1 MSGLPR
7 GLVAMGRAAGM
18 LGHILHGLWIINT
31 RWSKLDAPQ
40 RQAYVGWWSGKLLR
54 VLGVTLQPLHA
65 PTTTARLITANHV
78 SWLDIAAIHAVIP
91 EARFVSKA
99 DIKHWPLVGGLAT
112 AVGTLYIERASKRDA
127 LRVVHQTAEALSRG
141 ETVAVFPEG
150 TTGAGYPLLPLH
162 ANLLQAAISVNAPLQ
177 PVVLRW
183 HQPGQP
189 YSEAACYIGQMTL
202 MQSLWRILTA
212 RDLHVR
218 VESLPLMETH
228 GQERRALAEAL
239 SQRLSAALPPA

>member
-1 MSGLPR
+1 MR
-7 GLVAMGRAAGM
+7 AVVAAGRVARM
-18 LGHILHGLWIINT
+18 VAHIVHGLWIVNT
-31 RWSKLDAPQ
+31 RWKGLDAAE
-40 RQAYVGWWSGKLLR
+40 RHRYVGWWSAKLLR
-54 VLGVTLQPLHA
+54 VLGVGLDAAITPQ
-65 PTTTARLITANHV
+65 TTARLITANHI
-78 SWLDIAAIHAVIP
+78 SWLDIAAMHAVLP
-91 EARFVSKA
+91 QARFVSKS

-127 LRVVHQTAEALSRG
+127 LRVVHQTAEALQRG

-183 HQPGQP
+183 YQPGHP
-189 YSEAACYIGQMTL
+189 YSPAASYIGQMTL

-212 RDLHVR
+212 RDLSVR
-218 VESLPLMETH
+218 VETLPLIETH
-228 GQERRALAEAL
+228 GQERRALAEVL
-239 SQRLSAALPPA
+239 SQRLSAALPKP